1 MHYDPTTLLCFPIKL
16 SNSNYCIL
24 CTNIFCNS
32 CLNEKKLCQNCQWI
46 LKDFNQII
54 EKNMMEITERDEK
67 YMLKESYYCNNFND
81 FQSSCKNFVTKED
94 FNYFEEFLL
103 DNGNKTFEL
112 IITLC

>member
-1 MHYDPTTLLCFPIKL
+1 
-16 SNSNYCIL
+16 
-24 CTNIFCNS
+24 
-32 CLNEKKLCQNCQWI
+32 
-46 LKDFNQII
+46 
-54 EKNMMEITERDEK
+54 MMEITERDEK

-112 IITLC
+112 IIKTLINYVLKINFNDTKVVEKWNDIIFNLIKETITNMH